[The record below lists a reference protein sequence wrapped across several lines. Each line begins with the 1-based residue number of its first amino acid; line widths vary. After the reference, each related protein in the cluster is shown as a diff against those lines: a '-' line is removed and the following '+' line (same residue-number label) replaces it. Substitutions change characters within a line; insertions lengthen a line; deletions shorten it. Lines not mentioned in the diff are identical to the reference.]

1 MLADFDKE
9 INIGKMLRNSCD
21 NLELKKPLTY
31 QSKDTFLKLIQQ
43 GKFEKCG
50 TATIMG
56 VAIMLVN
63 QAAKTELTVKSISDT
78 LKISV
83 RNLTEMAN
91 RIELAAVVETISKV

>member
-9 INIGKMLRNSCD
+9 INIGKMLRNACD
-21 NLELKKPLTY
+21 NLEMKESLSD

-43 GKFEKCG
+43 GKIEKCG

-56 VAIMLVN
+56 VAILLIN
-63 QAAKTELTVKSISDT
+63 QAAKTELPVKSISDT

-91 RIELAAVVETISKV
+91 RIELAKVA